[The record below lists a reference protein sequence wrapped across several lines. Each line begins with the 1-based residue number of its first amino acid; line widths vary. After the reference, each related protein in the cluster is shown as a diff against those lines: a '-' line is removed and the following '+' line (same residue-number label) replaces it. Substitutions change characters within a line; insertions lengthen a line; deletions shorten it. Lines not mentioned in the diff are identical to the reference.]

1 MKFLTDISLGKKI
14 TILTASGL
22 LIGVGVFSSLGMQ
35 AVNRATETM
44 LQDRLT
50 TARLVADY
58 IDESLERALS
68 ELKKTAQ
75 ALELN
80 DTGESLEAQINLLEI
95 IYSRLSIS
103 IHGIYLLNEKGEIT
117 WSKPET
123 PVAESSEADYF
134 SSIIQDIK
142 IDDLHVSGLISAPQT
157 KVPVVFLISPTKTG
171 PQILLIPKQPIP
183 EGAPPEVAQSYY
195 PHSLSENDMQDM
207 KARVR
212 QRIAKFKKA
221 SWSML

>member
-95 IYSRLSIS
+95 R
-103 IHGIYLLNEKGEIT
+103 
-117 WSKPET
+117 
-123 PVAESSEADYF
+123 
-134 SSIIQDIK
+134 
-142 IDDLHVSGLISAPQT
+142 
-157 KVPVVFLISPTKTG
+157 
-171 PQILLIPKQPIP
+171 KQN
-183 EGAPPEVAQSYY
+183 Y
-195 PHSLSENDMQDM
+195 
-207 KARVR
+207 
-212 QRIAKFKKA
+212 
-221 SWSML
+221 